1 MPHPF
6 QCIASITPP
15 AENGSFLLAACG
27 PKLLSLSSKDG
38 SIVSQWTAD
47 AAVSEIVH
55 QKTRCRPVTD
65 QRVSARLFKRHQLS
79 LHRAPYS

>member
-6 QCIASITPP
+6 QCIASVTPQEG
-15 AENGSFLLAACG
+15 ENGSFLLAACG

-47 AAVSEIVH
+47 AAVSELDA
-55 QKTRCRPVTD
+55 QKTPSVVRSLIRD
-65 QRVSARLFKRHQLS
+65 FQLGY
-79 LHRAPYS
+79 PNYTN

>member
-6 QCIASITPP
+6 QCIASVTPQE
-15 AENGSFLLAACG
+15 ADNGSFLLAACG

-47 AAVSEIVH
+47 AAVSGLDALG
-55 QKTRCRPVTD
+55 TRCCPVAD
-65 QRVSARLFKRHQLS
+65 QRLS
-79 LHRAPYS
+79 VRPSM

>member
-6 QCIASITPP
+6 QCIATV
-15 AENGSFLLAACG
+15 ATEGGAYLLAACG

-47 AAVSEIVH
+47 IAVSQHEAWI
-55 QKTRCRPVTD
+55 
-65 QRVSARLFKRHQLS
+65 RLVAGR
-79 LHRAPYS
+79 

>member
-6 QCIASITPP
+6 QCIASVTPQA

-47 AAVSEIVH
+47 AAVSELDS
-55 QKTRCRPVTD
+55 QKTLCVVGR
-65 QRVSARLFKRHQLS
+65 
-79 LHRAPYS
+79 